1 MVELW
6 LKTVREGHFQC
17 TDSPDSHFHPHQ
29 FLGSKSLFHLYRN
42 TQQKNIALRKVS
54 LLKTCLPLRA
64 VISLDEDVPC
74 MHEAESYGDGEK
86 TKQTSRG
93 HRDDLRSA
101 FS

>member
-54 LLKTCLPLRA
+54 LLKTCLPLR
-64 VISLDEDVPC
+64 DVFC
-74 MHEAESYGDGEK
+74 FHEGDGEK

-93 HRDDLRSA
+93 HHDDLRSA